1 MVLTR
6 KNQLVDSVIEV
17 VGGVGEVTRDSGL
30 MWSAQ
35 SSFEVCANPEESIF
49 VDSVYIFDRGSR

>member
-1 MVLTR
+1 MLTR

-30 MWSAQ
+30 IMWAAQ
-35 SSFEVCANPEESIF
+35 SSFEVCAAPEESIF